1 MSRPIRAVP
10 KPEGGKKSRTKTTTK
25 TVDTAA
31 VDEKRRA
38 QNHINRNFG
47 KSVER
52 KVAELTGGNRVP
64 MSGAVK
70 NSVMALEGDVQVRSP
85 DGKRVLALIE
95 CKGQSVKEGA
105 KSFQIKVSVL
115 EQAQREA
122 AIQRAFAAVW
132 YHLKGENY
140 DSDWVMVPANDFLRM
155 LEGLKEVYTIE
166 TMGKDTEE

>member
-1 MSRPIRAVP
+1 MSRPISPAP
-10 KPEGGKKSRTKTTTK
+10 KPEGGKKSKTKAASK
-25 TVDTAA
+25 SVNTAA

-70 NSVMALEGDVQVRSP
+70 NSVMNLEGDVQVRTR

-95 CKGQSVKEGA
+95 CKGQSPKDDA

-115 EQAQREA
+115 NQAKNEA
-122 AIQRAFAAVW
+122 ALQHAIAAVW

-140 DSDWVMVPANDFLRM
+140 DADWVMIPAPDFLRL
-155 LEGLKEVYTIE
+155 LEELKEVYEIE
-166 TMGKDTEE
+166 RNETP